1 VRNWILTNINQKMR
15 QFLFY
20 FLFVAIVLFS
30 CTKKTDEISAIKAVI
45 ERETTTWRLGDI
57 KGHAECWY
65 IQPYTRILVSTADG
79 LTLDISPDVIINP
92 TPDIMGDKSVSVNTN
107 YKISLNGNSAWSSHD
122 QETTSTDGIKSY
134 SYEMRM
140 LEKINGLWKIV
151 GESVHHY
158 VPK

>member
-1 VRNWILTNINQKMR
+1 MR
-15 QFLFY
+15 QSFLT
-20 FLFVAIVLFS
+20 FLIVSIVLFS
-30 CTKKTDEISAIKAVI
+30 CNKKTDETSAIKAVI

-57 KGHAECWY
+57 KGHAACWH

-79 LTLDISPDVIINP
+79 LTLDISPNIIINP

-107 YKISLNGNSAWSSHD
+107 YKISVNGNSAWSSHD
-122 QETTSTDGIKSY
+122 QQTTATDGTKSY

-140 LEKINGLWKIV
+140 LEKINGQWKIV

-158 VPK
+158 RPK